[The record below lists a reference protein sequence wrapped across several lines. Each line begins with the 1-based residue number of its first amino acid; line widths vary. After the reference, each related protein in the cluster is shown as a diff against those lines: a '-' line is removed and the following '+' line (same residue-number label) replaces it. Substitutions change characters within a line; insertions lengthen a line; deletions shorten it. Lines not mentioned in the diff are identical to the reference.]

1 MVRVSTYSSF
11 IVISSRKLSL
21 SFLGVFTTD
30 PTTRMSWFHPSS
42 PEPAYKFEL
51 LGILVSLAVY
61 NGLTLPFTFPLVMY
75 RKLSGLHN
83 HTLSDLEDG
92 WPELVKGLR
101 ALRDW
106 KDGDVEDVFMRTYVF
121 SIDKF
126 GATED
131 RLIGQYEKAEQGD
144 EEQLEVVKGRTKKV
158 AKVLRIKKKPRKPC
172 KSAAEEGEED
182 TLRYSRGG
190 QSQEVTAESTEEML
204 MSDSQSR
211 GPYPTGFGDQP
222 MPTITSEEGAL
233 EYLKGREGK
242 QARVETG
249 EELGMS
255 DSPSPN
261 PLPAGPATPNT
272 PMVTNENRD
281 QYIHDYIHQL
291 TYKTVY
297 NQFNAFRYGF
307 FTCFHPKAISLFSPS
322 ALKALVEGLPDI
334 SVPGLERVTR
344 YDGGYDFFHPTIRQ
358 FWTVVHSW
366 PQERV
371 RKLLEFVTASDRLPV
386 GGVGKLIFTVQ
397 KNGIGDGR
405 LPTSLTCFG
414 RLLLPEYS
422 SEEKLREALEKAV
435 ENSKG
440 FGQP

>member
-1 MVRVSTYSSF
+1 
-11 IVISSRKLSL
+11 
-21 SFLGVFTTD
+21 
-30 PTTRMSWFHPSS
+30 MSWFHPSS
-42 PEPAYKFEL
+42 REPPYKFEL

-61 NGLTLPFTFPLVMY
+61 NGLTLPFTFPLVLY
-75 RKLSGLHN
+75 RKLSGIHN
-83 HTLSDLEDG
+83 HRLSDLEDG
-92 WPELVKGLR
+92 WPELVKGLM

-121 SIDKF
+121 SIDNF

-131 RLIGQYEKAEQGD
+131 RLIGQYEKVEQSD
-144 EEQLEVVKGRTKKV
+144 EERLEVVNEKTKKV
-158 AKVLRIKKKPRKPC
+158 VKVLRVIKKPRKVG
-172 KSAAEEGEED
+172 KTTAEEGEED
-182 TLRYSRGG
+182 ALRYRRGG
-190 QSQEVTAESTEEML
+190 QSHETTTGLNDEVS

-211 GPYPTGFGDQP
+211 VPYVTGSSDPSVQ
-222 MPTITSEEGAL
+222 TITNEDEAEALGYLRNRKSKDAHVEIDEEMC
-233 EYLKGREGK
+233 
-242 QARVETG
+242 
-249 EELGMS
+249 MS
-255 DSPSPN
+255 HSSSPKSLPRDS
-261 PLPAGPATPNT
+261 GPQST

-281 QYIHDYIHQL
+281 QYIYDYIHQL

-297 NQFNAFRYGF
+297 HQFNAFRYGF
-307 FTCFHPKAISLFSPS
+307 FTCFQPKAISLFTPS

-334 SVPGLERVTR
+334 SVAGLERVTR
-344 YDGGYDFFHPTIRQ
+344 YDGGYDFFHPTIRY

-386 GGVGKLIFTVQ
+386 GGMAKLIFTVQ

-405 LPTSLTCFG
+405 LPTSFTCFG

-422 SEEKLREALEKAV
+422 SEEMLREALEKAV

>member
-1 MVRVSTYSSF
+1 
-11 IVISSRKLSL
+11 
-21 SFLGVFTTD
+21 
-30 PTTRMSWFHPSS
+30 
-42 PEPAYKFEL
+42 
-51 LGILVSLAVY
+51 
-61 NGLTLPFTFPLVMY
+61 MY

-83 HTLSDLEDG
+83 HRLSDLEDG

-131 RLIGQYEKAEQGD
+131 RLIGQYEKVEPRDG
-144 EEQLEVVKGRTKKV
+144 EKWEVVGGKSKKV
-158 AKVLRIKKKPRKPC
+158 ARVLRIRRKPVKSG
-172 KSAAEEGEED
+172 KSAVGEGED
-182 TLRYSRGG
+182 ALLFSGG
-190 QSQEVTAESTEEML
+190 SQLEETNTESNDVVSV
-204 MSDSQSR
+204 SDAQSR
-211 GPYPTGFGDQP
+211 TSYPVGLGDPP
-222 MPTITSEEGAL
+222 MPTRASEEEASEHTKSGESKA
-233 EYLKGREGK
+233 GGVR
-242 QARVETG
+242 TD
-249 EELGMS
+249 EELCTS
-255 DSPSPN
+255 DSSSPN
-261 PLPAGPATPNT
+261 PNTAGSATQDT

-281 QYIHDYIHQL
+281 QYIQDYIHQL
-291 TYKTVY
+291 TFKTVY
-297 NQFNAFRYGF
+297 DQFNAFRYGF
-307 FTCFHPKAISLFSPS
+307 FTCFQPKAISLFTPS

-334 SVPGLERVTR
+334 SVAGLERVAR
-344 YDGGYDFFHPTIRQ
+344 YDGGYDFFHPTIRH
-358 FWTVVHSW
+358 FWAVVHSW
-366 PQERV
+366 PQDRV

-397 KNGIGDGR
+397 KNGTGDGR

-414 RLLLPEYS
+414 RLLLPEYT

>member
-1 MVRVSTYSSF
+1 
-11 IVISSRKLSL
+11 
-21 SFLGVFTTD
+21 
-30 PTTRMSWFHPSS
+30 MSWFHPSS

-51 LGILVSLAVY
+51 LGILVSLALY

-75 RKLSGLHN
+75 RKLLGLHD

-92 WPELVKGLR
+92 WPELVKGLK

-106 KDGDVEDVFMRTYVF
+106 KDGDVEDIFMRTYVF
-121 SIDKF
+121 SVDKF

-131 RLIGQYEKAEQGD
+131 RLIGQYEKAGD
-144 EEQLEVVKGRTKKV
+144 AEEDQSELVEAKKPKLV
-158 AKVLRIKKKPRKPC
+158 RILRVTRKPRKAC
-172 KSAAEEGEED
+172 KTAAEQDEED
-182 TLRYSRGG
+182 ALRYLRGG
-190 QSQEVTAESTEEML
+190 RSQGVTVESTEEL
-204 MSDSQSR
+204 LTSDPQLHLS
-211 GPYPTGFGDQP
+211 YPTGLGDP
-222 MPTITSEEGAL
+222 TMPTITSEEEAL
-233 EYLKGREGK
+233 EVLKSREAEK
-242 QARVETG
+242 ARTETD
-249 EELGMS
+249 EELCIS
-255 DSPSPN
+255 DTSSSN
-261 PLPAGPATPNT
+261 PLPADAATQST

-291 TYKTVY
+291 TDKTVY

-344 YDGGYDFFHPTIRQ
+344 YDGGYDFFHPTVRQ
-358 FWTVVHSW
+358 FWSVVHSW
-366 PQERV
+366 PQEKV

-397 KNGIGDGR
+397 KNGVGDGR

-422 SEEKLREALEKAV
+422 SEETLREALDKAV
-435 ENSKG
+435 ENSRG

>member
-1 MVRVSTYSSF
+1 
-11 IVISSRKLSL
+11 
-21 SFLGVFTTD
+21 
-30 PTTRMSWFHPSS
+30 MSWFHPSS

-75 RKLSGLHN
+75 RKLSGLHH

-92 WPELVKGLR
+92 WPELVNGLK

-131 RLIGQYEKAEQGD
+131 RLIGQYEKTERHDENQLELIEVDPRKLVKVLRVKRKPTKACQSAAEQG
-144 EEQLEVVKGRTKKV
+144 
-158 AKVLRIKKKPRKPC
+158 
-172 KSAAEEGEED
+172 EED
-182 TLRYSRGG
+182 ALRYLRRE
-190 QSQEVTAESTEEML
+190 QVQRVLPETAHEMST
-204 MSDSQSR
+204 SDSQIR
-211 GPYPTGFGDQP
+211 IPYLTGFGDP
-222 MPTITSEEGAL
+222 VMPTITSEEEAL
-233 EYLKGREGK
+233 EYLESREAK
-242 QARVETG
+242 EARTETEVELCNS
-249 EELGMS
+249 ENLS
-255 DSPSPN
+255 AN
-261 PLPAGPATPNT
+261 AIPAGPATQET

-291 TYKTVY
+291 TYRTVS

-307 FTCFHPKAISLFSPS
+307 FTCFHPKAISLFTPS
-322 ALKALVEGLPDI
+322 ALKALVEGLPDV
-334 SVPGLERVTR
+334 SVTGLERVTR
-344 YDGGYDFFHPTIRQ
+344 YDGGYDFLHPTIRQ

-366 PQERV
+366 PQEKV
-371 RKLLEFVTASDRLPV
+371 RRLLEFVTASDRLPV

-422 SEEKLREALEKAV
+422 SEDKLREALEKAV

>member
-11 IVISSRKLSL
+11 ITISSRKLSL

-144 EEQLEVVKGRTKKV
+144 EEQLEVIKGRTKKV
-158 AKVLRIKKKPRKPC
+158 VKVLRIKKKPRKPC

-182 TLRYSRGG
+182 ILRYSRGG

-249 EELGMS
+249 EELRMS

-307 FTCFHPKAISLFSPS
+307 FTCFNPKAISLFSPS

-358 FWTVVHSW
+358 LWTVVHSW

>member
-1 MVRVSTYSSF
+1 
-11 IVISSRKLSL
+11 
-21 SFLGVFTTD
+21 
-30 PTTRMSWFHPSS
+30 MSWFHPSS
-42 PEPAYKFEL
+42 REPPYKFEL

-75 RKLSGLHN
+75 RKLSGIHN
-83 HTLSDLEDG
+83 HRLSDLEDG
-92 WPELVKGLR
+92 WPELVKGLV

-121 SIDKF
+121 SIDNF
-126 GATED
+126 GTTED
-131 RLIGQYEKAEQGD
+131 RLIGQYEKVEQSD
-144 EEQLEVVKGRTKKV
+144 EERLEVVSEKTKKV
-158 AKVLRIKKKPRKPC
+158 VKILRIKKKPRKVD
-172 KSAAEEGEED
+172 KIKITAEEGEED
-182 TLRYSRGG
+182 ALRFLRGG
-190 QSQEVTAESTEEML
+190 QSRETTIGSNDEVSI
-204 MSDSQSR
+204 SDSQSR
-211 GPYPTGFGDQP
+211 VPTGLGDSS
-222 MPTITSEEGAL
+222 MPTNTSDEEVL
-233 EYLKGREGK
+233 EYSRHREPKDAHG
-242 QARVETG
+242 ETD
-249 EELGMS
+249 EELCMS
-255 DSPSPN
+255 HSLSPN
-261 PLPAGPATPNT
+261 SPTRGSSPQST

-281 QYIHDYIHQL
+281 EYIHDYIHQL

-307 FTCFHPKAISLFSPS
+307 FTCFQPKAISLFTPS
-322 ALKALVEGLPDI
+322 ALKALVEGLPDV
-334 SVPGLERVTR
+334 SVASLERVTR
-344 YDGGYDFFHPTIRQ
+344 YDGGYDFLHPTVRQ

-386 GGVGKLIFTVQ
+386 GGMAKLIFTVQ
-397 KNGIGDGR
+397 KNGTGDGR

>member
-1 MVRVSTYSSF
+1 
-11 IVISSRKLSL
+11 
-21 SFLGVFTTD
+21 
-30 PTTRMSWFHPSS
+30 MSWFHPSS

-83 HTLSDLEDG
+83 HRLSDLEDG
-92 WPELVKGLR
+92 WPELVKGLQ

-121 SIDKF
+121 SIDRF

-131 RLIGQYEKAEQGD
+131 RLIGQYEKAEQGS
-144 EEQLEVVKGRTKKV
+144 EEELEMEIVKERTKKV
-158 AKVLRIKKKPRKPC
+158 VKVIRIKRKPRKGD
-172 KSAAEEGEED
+172 KTAAEQGEED
-182 TLRYSRGG
+182 ALRYLRGG
-190 QSQEVTAESTEEML
+190 QFQGATAGSTGEVST
-204 MSDSQSR
+204 SGSQSR
-211 GPYPTGFGDQP
+211 VLDPTGFGDQA
-222 MPTITSEEGAL
+222 MPTNTSSEEAL
-233 EYLKGREGK
+233 EYLKSRESK
-242 QARVETG
+242 EACAETD
-249 EELGMS
+249 EELCTS
-255 DSPSPN
+255 NSSSPN
-261 PLPAGPATPNT
+261 PIPTDPATENT

-291 TYKTVY
+291 TYETVY
-297 NQFNAFRYGF
+297 DQFNAFRYGF
-307 FTCFHPKAISLFSPS
+307 FTCFHPKAISLFTPS

-334 SVPGLERVTR
+334 SVAGLERVTR

-371 RKLLEFVTASDRLPV
+371 QKLLEFVTASDRLPV

-397 KNGIGDGR
+397 KNGVGEGR

-422 SEEKLREALEKAV
+422 SEGKLREALEKAV

>member
-1 MVRVSTYSSF
+1 
-11 IVISSRKLSL
+11 
-21 SFLGVFTTD
+21 
-30 PTTRMSWFHPSS
+30 MSWFHPSS

-83 HTLSDLEDG
+83 HRLSDLEDG
-92 WPELVKGLR
+92 WPDLVKGLK

-106 KDGDVEDVFMRTYVF
+106 KEGDVEDVFMRTYVF

-131 RLIGQYEKAEQGD
+131 RLIGQYEQIDQSD
-144 EEQLEVVKGRTKKV
+144 EEKVEVVSKKTKKV
-158 AKVLRIKKKPRKPC
+158 VKVLRIKRKP
-172 KSAAEEGEED
+172 KKAAKTAAEQGEED
-182 TLRYSRGG
+182 ALRYLRGG
-190 QSQEVTAESTEEML
+190 QFQQTTAESNDEVL
-204 MSDSQSR
+204 ASDAQSR
-211 GPYPTGFGDQP
+211 VQYPTGFGDP
-222 MPTITSEEGAL
+222 SMPTITSEKEAL
-233 EYLKGREGK
+233 EYLKNRESKG
-242 QARVETG
+242 ARVEAD
-249 EELGMS
+249 EEICMS
-255 DSPSPN
+255 DSLSPNSFTPSP
-261 PLPAGPATPNT
+261 AAQDT

-281 QYIHDYIHQL
+281 QYIQDYIHQL

-297 NQFNAFRYGF
+297 DQFNAFRYGF
-307 FTCFHPKAISLFSPS
+307 FTCFQPKAISLFTPS
-322 ALKALVEGLPDI
+322 ALKALIEGLPDI
-334 SVPGLERVTR
+334 SVAGLERVTR
-344 YDGGYDFFHPTIRQ
+344 YDGGYDFFHPTVRQ

-386 GGVGKLIFTVQ
+386 GGVAKLIFTVQ

-414 RLLLPEYS
+414 RLLLPEYT

>member
-1 MVRVSTYSSF
+1 MVSF
-11 IVISSRKLSL
+11 TTHGVAALSERKLSL
-21 SFLGVFTTD
+21 CFLGIFTTD

-75 RKLSGLHN
+75 RQLLGLRYHR
-83 HTLSDLEDG
+83 LSDLEDG
-92 WPELVKGLR
+92 WPELVKGLK

-106 KDGDVEDVFMRTYVF
+106 KDGDVEDVFMRSYVF

-131 RLIGQYEKAEQGD
+131 RLIGEYEKVKQGGGMKSK
-144 EEQLEVVKGRTKKV
+144 EVVEEKPKKV
-158 AKVLRIKKKPRKPC
+158 VKVVRIKRKPKAC
-172 KSAAEEGEED
+172 KTAAEEGEED
-182 TLRYSRGG
+182 ALRYLRG
-190 QSQEVTAESTEEML
+190 SQFQHASTES
-204 MSDSQSR
+204 SDE
-211 GPYPTGFGDQP
+211 GLIFANHNTPI
-222 MPTITSEEGAL
+222 ITNEEEAL
-233 EYLKGREGK
+233 EYLKNRETK
-242 QARVETG
+242 EANVEVDD
-249 EELGMS
+249 EFCMS
-255 DSPSPN
+255 DSSSPN
-261 PLPAGPATPNT
+261 PLPTGPATQNT

-281 QYIHDYIHQL
+281 QYIHDYIEQL
-291 TYKTVY
+291 TYFTVY
-297 NQFNAFRYGF
+297 SQVNAFRYGF
-307 FTCFHPKAISLFSPS
+307 FTCFPLKAISLFTPS
-322 ALKALVEGLPDI
+322 GLKALVEGLPDI
-334 SVPGLERVTR
+334 SVDGLERVTR
-344 YDGGYDFFHPTIRQ
+344 YDGGYDFFHPTVRQ

-366 PQERV
+366 SQEKV

-386 GGVGKLIFTVQ
+386 GGVEKLIFTVQ
-397 KNGIGDGR
+397 KNGVGDGR

-414 RLLLPEYS
+414 RLLLPEYN

>member
-1 MVRVSTYSSF
+1 
-11 IVISSRKLSL
+11 
-21 SFLGVFTTD
+21 
-30 PTTRMSWFHPSS
+30 MSWFHPSS

-83 HTLSDLEDG
+83 HRLSDLEDG
-92 WPELVKGLR
+92 WPDLVKGLK

-106 KDGDVEDVFMRTYVF
+106 KEGDVEDVFMRTYVF

-131 RLIGQYEKAEQGD
+131 RLIGQYEQIDPSD
-144 EEQLEVVKGRTKKV
+144 EEKVEVVSKKTKKV
-158 AKVLRIKKKPRKPC
+158 VKVLRIKRKP
-172 KSAAEEGEED
+172 KKATKTATEQGEED
-182 TLRYSRGG
+182 ALRYLRGG
-190 QSQEVTAESTEEML
+190 QFQQTTAESNDEVL
-204 MSDSQSR
+204 VSDAQSR
-211 GPYPTGFGDQP
+211 VPYPTGFGDP
-222 MPTITSEEGAL
+222 SMPTITSEEEAL
-233 EYLKGREGK
+233 EYLKNRESK
-242 QARVETG
+242 RARVEAD
-249 EELGMS
+249 EEICMS
-255 DSPSPN
+255 DSSSPNSFTPSP
-261 PLPAGPATPNT
+261 AAQDT

-281 QYIHDYIHQL
+281 QYIQDYIHQL

-297 NQFNAFRYGF
+297 DQFNAFRYGF
-307 FTCFHPKAISLFSPS
+307 FTCFQPKAISLFTPS
-322 ALKALVEGLPDI
+322 ALKALVEGLPEI
-334 SVPGLERVTR
+334 SVAGLERVTR
-344 YDGGYDFFHPTIRQ
+344 YDGGYDFFHPTVRQ

-366 PQERV
+366 PHERV

-386 GGVGKLIFTVQ
+386 GGVAKLIFTVQ
-397 KNGIGDGR
+397 KNGVGDGR

-414 RLLLPEYS
+414 RLLLPEYT

>member
-1 MVRVSTYSSF
+1 MNNR
-11 IVISSRKLSL
+11 RLSL
-21 SFLGVFTTD
+21 WCLGVFTTD

-92 WPELVKGLR
+92 WPELVKGLK

-106 KDGDVEDVFMRTYVF
+106 KDGDVEDIFMRTYVF

-131 RLIGQYEKAEQGD
+131 RLIGQYEKAEQGPED
-144 EEQLEVVKGRTKKV
+144 AGQGHEDQLEVVKEGRPKMVKI
-158 AKVLRIKKKPRKPC
+158 LRIKRKPKKAC
-172 KSAAEEGEED
+172 KTPEEEGEED
-182 TLRYSRGG
+182 ALRYLRGG
-190 QSQEVTAESTEEML
+190 QFQGVTVQSIEDLSP
-204 MSDSQSR
+204 SDPLSSVPR
-211 GPYPTGFGDQP
+211 PTGFGDP
-222 MPTITSEEGAL
+222 SMPTITSEKEAL
-233 EYLKGREGK
+233 EYLKSREAKG
-242 QARVETG
+242 APAETD
-249 EELGMS
+249 EELCRS
-255 DSPSPN
+255 DSSMPN
-261 PLPAGPATPNT
+261 PLAAGSATQNT

-307 FTCFHPKAISLFSPS
+307 FTCFHPKAISLFTPS
-322 ALKALVEGLPDI
+322 ALKALVEGLPDV

-366 PQERV
+366 PQENV

-386 GGVGKLIFTVQ
+386 GGLGKLIFTVQ
-397 KNGIGDGR
+397 KNGVGDGR